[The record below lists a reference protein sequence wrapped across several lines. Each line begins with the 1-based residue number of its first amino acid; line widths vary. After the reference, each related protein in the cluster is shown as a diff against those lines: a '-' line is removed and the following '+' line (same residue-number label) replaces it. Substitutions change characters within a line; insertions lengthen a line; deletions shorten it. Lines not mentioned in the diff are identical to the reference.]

1 MTWAERR
8 EALRFIRLILE
19 QVSALELIRRAKLLK
34 EDSELKRTLLLQA
47 LVAIHQSK
55 PLLVSMKESVEM
67 ELLRR
72 IGEIIDSPTI
82 TSVSRKKTKG
92 KLVEF
97 SDYCRSTREK
107 FYNLSR
113 NCWNVL

>member
-1 MTWAERR
+1 MAWAEWR
-8 EALRFIRLILE
+8 EALRFIRLVLE
-19 QVSALELIRRAKLLK
+19 QVSASELIRRAKLLK

-55 PLLVSMKESVEM
+55 PLRVSMKESVEM

-72 IGEIIDSPTI
+72 IGEIIGFSNNNLRLT
-82 TSVSRKKTKG
+82 KKIKR

-107 FYNLSR
+107 FY
-113 NCWNVL
+113 